1 MKIPKI
7 SIRLFI
13 GNNWH
18 QQCHGFWKSCGY
30 SCQIGHNGKKE
41 RFKES
46 FSVSCLFI
54 TTGVQKKPHIP
65 RENLIYPMHAVRNTG
80 NARART
86 WTSTHLTL
94 HARKYPYYGGNN
106 DRDIT
111 PDKCTRER
119 TFFRV
124 GRGVY
129 GDRWNPSTRGCFVLL
144 VPYIPRVS
152 LLMQTST
159 ERFDP
164 LRRGCVTR
172 VGDVGVHR

>member
-1 MKIPKI
+1 MPRILKVVRIFVPNRAQWQERTI
-7 SIRLFI
+7 QRIFL
-13 GNNWH
+13 
-18 QQCHGFWKSCGY
+18 GFLPLYYNGRAKKTAYPPWKS
-30 SCQIGHNGKKE
+30 HL
-41 RFKES
+41 R
-46 FSVSCLFI
+46 
-54 TTGVQKKPHIP
+54 
-65 RENLIYPMHAVRNTG
+65 PMHAVRNTG

-129 GDRWNPSTRGCFVLL
+129 GDRWNPSTRGCFALL